1 MANQRQYT
9 SGEIIIRENDIGET
23 AFVIEQGRVRVS
35 KKRGGRTVFLAE
47 LGPGGTIGEMS
58 MIDEKPRSATVT
70 ALEDTI
76 LREVHRNDFSEA
88 LQRESDAA
96 IRLLRVIFERLR
108 EADARIAELASFL
121 QPEDDPLASTTESSD
136 QGLYA
141 LLEPQTREAEDL
153 LCEEAVLIKHFPFR
167 IGRPSSDPLVHNDL
181 SLACKKPYQ
190 ISRHHVSII
199 RSEGK
204 IGVMDRGSARG
215 SAVDGKLLGG
225 ESGSREPVFFQPVG
239 GVLRLGD
246 ERSEIKFHVGIQ
258 RQVNLAPG
266 NNN

>member
-1 MANQRQYT
+1 MATQRQFA

-23 AFVIEQGRVRVS
+23 AFVIEQGRVRIT
-35 KKRGGRTVFLAE
+35 KKRGGRTVYLAE

-58 MIDEKPRSATVT
+58 MIDEKPRSATVA
-70 ALEDTI
+70 ALEETI
-76 LREVHRNDFSEA
+76 VREVHRSEFSDA

-108 EADARIAELASFL
+108 EADARIAELASYL
-121 QPEDDPLASTTESSD
+121 QPEDDPKQGTAESSD
-136 QGLYA
+136 EGLYA
-141 LLEPQTREAEDL
+141 LLEPQTWVAEEL
-153 LCEEAVLIKHFPFR
+153 LPEGPVLIKHFPFR

-181 SLACKKPYQ
+181 SLACHAPFQ

-215 SAVDGKLLGG
+215 SSVDGKLLGG
-225 ESGSREPVFFQPVG
+225 ENGSKEPIFFEPVG
-239 GVLRLGD
+239 GILRLGD
-246 ERSEIKFHVGIQ
+246 ERSEIKFHISIEQHVKI
-258 RQVNLAPG
+258 AS
-266 NNN
+266 